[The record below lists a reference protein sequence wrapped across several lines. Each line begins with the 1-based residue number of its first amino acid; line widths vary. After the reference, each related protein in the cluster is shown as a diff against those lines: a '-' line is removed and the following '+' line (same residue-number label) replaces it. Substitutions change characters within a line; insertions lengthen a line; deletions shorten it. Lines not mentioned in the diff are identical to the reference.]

1 MKLLLVEQGAN
12 YQIGYAL
19 DGNGFLFGLITIVR
33 WMWQVNIQ
41 ANAVCIC
48 CCACYAQ
55 LMGVS

>member
-12 YQIGYAL
+12 HKVGYAL
-19 DGNGFLFGLITIVR
+19 DGNGFLFGLITSVR
-33 WMWQVNIQ
+33 WMWQVGIQ

-55 LMGVS
+55 LKGVS